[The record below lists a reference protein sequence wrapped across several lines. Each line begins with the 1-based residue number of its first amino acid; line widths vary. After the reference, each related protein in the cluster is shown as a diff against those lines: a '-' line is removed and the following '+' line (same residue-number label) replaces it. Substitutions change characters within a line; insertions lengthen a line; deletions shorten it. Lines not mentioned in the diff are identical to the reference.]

1 VNRLNKSARLVTVL
15 GLGFL
20 GGFFVQRSL
29 SHSPL
34 SPEQALARVKASVK
48 QVLTM
53 DGAWIFLQ
61 KEPWTNGKLTY
72 EVYKGGLTEKTKDN
86 EIIHYDFI
94 ADAQT
99 GTLLSFETQ
108 THQ

>member
-1 VNRLNKSARLVTVL
+1 MKRLNKSAKFTIAL

-20 GGFFVQRSL
+20 GGFFLQKSLNRSSL
-29 SHSPL
+29 N
-34 SPEQALARVKASVK
+34 PEQALSKVKASVK
-48 QVLTM
+48 QILTI

-61 KEPWTNGKLTY
+61 KEPWANGRLTY
-72 EVYKGGLTEKTKDN
+72 EVYKGGLTEKNKDD

-99 GTLLSFETQ
+99 GTLLSFEPQ
-108 THQ
+108 TH